1 MGIIFSFHWI
11 TFIIARIFCNTK
23 VVMRAN
29 EPRSRCQLLS
39 NTDAWLLLPLFYNNI
54 GNAYIMSGA
63 KITRSSLDHN
73 RSDLYGKRWTI
84 LQWYWSKRGHI
95 RTNTCLA
102 THKHS
107 QRVNVDNL
115 NEAREREKEKKL
127 EKFGFHVNHR
137 VEESKSVMIFPY
149 ELGYRDFNIS
159 RFLAWR
165 MRHGFIVYLF
175 NLFQF
180 FSIDSTELRI
190 SILYVFVFAIVFSSL
205 AVFWFR
211 RFSFSPT
218 ETNGEFLNSHEF
230 FSPLFTQRTTLF
242 QLLISTA
249 DQNITNIN

>member
-102 THKHS
+102 THKHN

-180 FSIDSTELRI
+180 FFHRFHWITYQHTLCLCFCDS
-190 SILYVFVFAIVFSSL
+190 F
-205 AVFWFR
+205 
-211 RFSFSPT
+211 
-218 ETNGEFLNSHEF
+218 F
-230 FSPLFTQRTTLF
+230 FSRRLLVSSVFFLSDRNKWRVFEFAWIFFPLFT
-242 QLLISTA
+242 
-249 DQNITNIN
+249 